1 MIERNLVYMAKN
13 SYKNTKGIKDF
24 SKLKSELTLTK
35 VNQAIQMLIKNKEKI
50 NFNSVSTTAGV
61 SKSYLY
67 NHLDIRERINKL
79 REQQQGLS
87 SPKQVKHEI
96 TDTNK
101 DILLAAKNK
110 RIKQLEDE
118 NKKLKEEMMRL
129 RGKIY
134 EG

>member
-1 MIERNLVYMAKN
+1 MDTNN
-13 SYKNTKGIKDF
+13 YKNTEGIKNF
-24 SKLKSELTLTK
+24 ARLKSELTLNK
-35 VNQAIQMLIKNKEKI
+35 VNQAIQMLIRNKEKI

-67 NHLDIRERINKL
+67 NNLDIRERINKL
-79 REQQQGLS
+79 RDQQKGLS
-87 SPKQVKHEI
+87 SPKQVKYEI

-118 NKKLKEEMMRL
+118 NNKLKKELMRL

-134 EG
+134 EGVDLK

>member
-1 MIERNLVYMAKN
+1 MIEENLVYMTKN
-13 SYKNTKGIKDF
+13 NYKNTKGIKDF

-87 SPKQVKHEI
+87 SPKQVKREI

-129 RGKIY
+129 RGKLY

>member
-1 MIERNLVYMAKN
+1 MHMDTNN
-13 SYKNTKGIKDF
+13 YKNTEGIKNF
-24 SKLKSELTLTK
+24 ARLKSELTLNK
-35 VNQAIQMLIKNKEKI
+35 VNQAIQMLIRNKEKI

-67 NHLDIRERINKL
+67 NNLDIRERINKL
-79 REQQQGLS
+79 RDQQKGLS
-87 SPKQVKHEI
+87 SPKQVKYEI

-118 NKKLKEEMMRL
+118 NNKLKKELMRL

-134 EG
+134 EGVDLK

>member
-1 MIERNLVYMAKN
+1 MNTN
-13 SYKNTKGIKDF
+13 NYKNTEGIKNYA
-24 SKLKSELTLTK
+24 KLKSELTLSK
-35 VNQAIQMLIKNKEKI
+35 VDQAIQMLIKNKEKI

-67 NHLDIRERINKL
+67 NHLDIRERIDKL
-79 REQQQGLS
+79 REQQKGLP

-110 RIKQLEDE
+110 RIKQLEDA
-118 NKKLKEEMMRL
+118 NKKLKTELMHL

>member
-1 MIERNLVYMAKN
+1 MNTN
-13 SYKNTKGIKDF
+13 NYKNTEGIKNYA
-24 SKLKSELTLTK
+24 KLKSELTLSK
-35 VNQAIQMLIKNKEKI
+35 VDQVIQILIKNKEKI
-50 NFNSVSTTAGV
+50 NFNSVSITAGV

-67 NHLDIRERINKL
+67 NHLDIRERIDKL
-79 REQQQGLS
+79 REQQKRLP
-87 SPKQVKHEI
+87 SPKQVKYEI

-118 NKKLKEEMMRL
+118 NKRLKKELMHL

>member
-1 MIERNLVYMAKN
+1 MIERNLVYMATN
-13 SYKNTKGIKDF
+13 NYKNTKGIKDF

-87 SPKQVKHEI
+87 SPKQVKREI

>member
-1 MIERNLVYMAKN
+1 MTTNN
-13 SYKNTKGIKDF
+13 YKNTKGIKDF

-35 VNQAIQMLIKNKEKI
+35 VNQAIQILIKNKEKI

-79 REQQQGLS
+79 REQQQGLP
-87 SPKQVKHEI
+87 SPRQVKREI

-129 RGKIY
+129 RGKLY

>member
-1 MIERNLVYMAKN
+1 MDTNN
-13 SYKNTKGIKDF
+13 YKNTKGIKDF
-24 SKLKSELTLTK
+24 AKLKSELTLNK

-79 REQQQGLS
+79 RERQQGLP

-118 NKKLKEEMMRL
+118 NKKLKKELMRL

>member
-1 MIERNLVYMAKN
+1 MVERNLVYMDTN
-13 SYKNTKGIKDF
+13 NYKNTKGIKDF
-24 SKLKSELTLTK
+24 AKLKSELTLNK

-79 REQQQGLS
+79 RERQQGLP

-118 NKKLKEEMMRL
+118 NKKLKKELMRL

>member
-1 MIERNLVYMAKN
+1 
-13 SYKNTKGIKDF
+13 
-24 SKLKSELTLTK
+24 
-35 VNQAIQMLIKNKEKI
+35 
-50 NFNSVSTTAGV
+50 
-61 SKSYLY
+61 
-67 NHLDIRERINKL
+67 DIRERIDKL
-79 REQQQGLS
+79 REQQKRLP
-87 SPKQVKHEI
+87 SPKQVKYEI

-118 NKKLKEEMMRL
+118 NKRLKKELMHL